1 MSNELVLVSNYE
13 KTLEILDSQILNKEK
28 QLLKTKPKDLNIIK
42 LNKIF
47 HITEFEK
54 YNDYNNLNKI
64 DNKQEKSKNINNDLN
79 GNNIVNNQSLYKK
92 DQSKIQNIDS
102 LNNNI
107 NNNLDQNNEINNCEN
122 KNNILENKCNS
133 HNKYTFTKKLP
144 IQISLLSH
152 PNIESY
158 KNRNPS
164 TLWKN
169 NILFKIYSIIKK
181 IYHHKQHEYTQ
192 KDPIYFKNLILI
204 SLKEIG
210 INNLSIE
217 AIDAKVINFFEENG
231 ELDSSQVVSE
241 RVLRKNLNRYK
252 LNKNDINDVTYNML
266 LFLFIYFVKKLEDDM
281 KIANLYPSGFK
292 KKQHLI
298 TIINKFNNWNKNEF
312 LISKKINTNSINQF
326 INNLKKQ
333 NPREIETIINLCL
346 CRFTKLN

>member
-13 KTLEILDSQILNKEK
+13 KTIEILDSQILNKEK
-28 QLLKTKPKDLNIIK
+28 KLLKTKPKDLNIIK

-47 HITEFEK
+47 QITSSEK
-54 YNDYNNLNKI
+54 YNNNNSNQF
-64 DNKQEKSKNINNDLN
+64 DNKSVKFENINDDLN
-79 GNNIVNNQSLYKK
+79 ENNIINNQSLHKK
-92 DQSKIQNIDS
+92 DTLKIKNVDK
-102 LNNNI
+102 LNNNF
-107 NNNLDQNNEINNCEN
+107 NQNLDKNNEINNYED
-122 KNNILENKCNS
+122 KNNILEDKCNS
-133 HNKYTFTKKLP
+133 HKKYTFTKKLP
-144 IQISLLSH
+144 IKISLLANT
-152 PNIESY
+152 NIENY

-181 IYHHKQHEYTQ
+181 IYHHKQNEYNT
-192 KDPIYFKNLILI
+192 KDSIYFKNLILI

-210 INNLSIE
+210 ISNLSID
-217 AIDAKVINFFEENG
+217 AIDSKVINFFKENG

-252 LNKNDINDVTYNML
+252 LNKNDANFNML
-266 LFLFIYFVKKLEDDM
+266 LFLFVYFVKKLEDDM

-298 TIINKFNNWNKNEF
+298 NIINKFNNWNKNEF
-312 LISKKINTNSINQF
+312 LISKKISINSINQF

-333 NPREIETIINLCL
+333 NSKEIETVINLCL